1 MRAPLF
7 VLAEAAVS
15 ADSPISQLAPRLGP
29 NDLPY
34 SLPIHPNLV
43 HFTIGLFVIAI
54 AFDIAGALYPVE
66 KRVFRF
72 LALPVT
78 REGFHDVGW
87 YNLLSCAVVSFF
99 TVAAGF
105 FEMLLAVPI
114 AGVKSTIGL
123 ESMETMLWHG
133 VGGVAILLAI
143 VAMTIWRGYQR
154 FVWRKDMGRQVQWL
168 YLLVAMGMFLV
179 IGLHGTLGA
188 ELAAE
193 FGLNVVIHQR
203 DAWDDTLEILK
214 NYTGRLRGVFHC
226 FGNTPDQAKE
236 ILALGHLVSFTGIVT
251 FKNAGLVRD
260 VVAAI
265 PPDSFMVETDCPY
278 LAPVPHRGKR
288 CEPAH
293 TLLVAEKIA
302 ELRGTTLEE
311 IAATTTRTA
320 EHFFRLGAR

>member
-1 MRAPLF
+1 MGPYI
-7 VLAEAAVS
+7 
-15 ADSPISQLAPRLGP
+15 SPEQPIEQLASQLGP
-29 NDLPY
+29 NGLPY
-34 SLPIHPNLV
+34 ALPIHPNLV

-87 YNLLSCAVVSFF
+87 YNLLACAVVSFF

-193 FGLNVVIHQR
+193 FGVHITADQLLASGQNLR
-203 DAWDDTLEILK
+203 DAL
-214 NYTGRLRGVFHC
+214 
-226 FGNTPDQAKE
+226 P
-236 ILALGHLVSFTGIVT
+236 
-251 FKNAGLVRD
+251 
-260 VVAAI
+260 
-265 PPDSFMVETDCPY
+265 
-278 LAPVPHRGKR
+278 
-288 CEPAH
+288 
-293 TLLVAEKIA
+293 
-302 ELRGTTLEE
+302 
-311 IAATTTRTA
+311 
-320 EHFFRLGAR
+320 

>member
-34 SLPIHPNLV
+34 ALPIHPNLV

-87 YNLLSCAVVSFF
+87 YNLLACAVVSFF

-154 FVWRKDMGRQVQWL
+154 FLWRKDMGRQVQWL

-179 IGLHGTLGA
+179 LGLHGTLGA

-193 FGLNVVIHQR
+193 FGVHITADQLLASGQNLR
-203 DAWDDTLEILK
+203 DAL
-214 NYTGRLRGVFHC
+214 
-226 FGNTPDQAKE
+226 P
-236 ILALGHLVSFTGIVT
+236 
-251 FKNAGLVRD
+251 
-260 VVAAI
+260 
-265 PPDSFMVETDCPY
+265 
-278 LAPVPHRGKR
+278 
-288 CEPAH
+288 
-293 TLLVAEKIA
+293 
-302 ELRGTTLEE
+302 
-311 IAATTTRTA
+311 
-320 EHFFRLGAR
+320 